1 MTFLFDDDLVD
12 GAVFLCASGKRPG
25 VPALQIRRFH
35 AERERCYAIPDPDD
49 RAAAFARVQLAWF
62 QEWGLDEALRLAVG
76 RFPALKSGLT
86 TLAFRQARGRN
97 DEGAELYCNADGAQQ
112 GIVALNPTRF
122 AAAAELTRFLHHELA
137 HLADMVDESFG
148 YSSVLD
154 GTAQTASQQRL
165 VRERYRL
172 LWNVSVDGRLTRRGL
187 GTVADEPRRRG
198 EFDRGFAFLEKARRQ
213 TIFDNLWSGQIAG
226 HVDLLAI
233 ASDPRGLHEQ
243 YAPVPGAP
251 CPLCGF
257 AAFQWVEM
265 ATLQAA
271 ARKRIRTEFPDWHG
285 DGSLCARCAEIYE
298 STSNL
303 RYPATVCL

>member
-1 MTFLFDDDLVD
+1 MTFLFEDDLVE
-12 GAVFLCASGKRPG
+12 GAVFLCASGKLG
-25 VPALQIRRFH
+25 GIPALQIRRFH

-49 RAAAFARVQLAWF
+49 RAETFARVQLAWF
-62 QEWGLDEALRLAVG
+62 QEWGLEEALRAAVR
-76 RFPALKSGLT
+76 RFPALKSGLV

-97 DEGAELYCNADGAQQ
+97 DEGAELYRHPDGAQQ
-112 GIVALNPTRF
+112 GIVALNPARF
-122 AAAAELTRFLHHELA
+122 AAQAQLTRFLHHELG
-137 HLADMVDESFG
+137 HLADMVDDGFG
-148 YSSVLD
+148 YSPVLD

-187 GTVADEPRRRG
+187 STVADENRRRG
-198 EFDRGFAFLEKARRQ
+198 EFDRGFAFLEEVRRQ
-213 TIFDNLWSGQIAG
+213 TIFDDLWRGLIAG
-226 HVDLLAI
+226 HVGLLAI

-257 AAFQWVEM
+257 AAFQWVQM
-265 ATLQAA
+265 STLQSA
-271 ARKRIRTEFPDWHG
+271 ARQRIRTEFPGWRE

-303 RYPATVCL
+303 TYPATVCL